1 MPVSRKGW
9 EFAEKLFVQT
19 TAPLHASLSA
29 SEAAAQ
35 RKTTGSPV
43 VWILGVYGESMKAFG
58 DAWLRSFIEAVETE
72 GSTPSPEDLDRI
84 REHITSAT
92 RARAGAGSE
101 KAKRI
106 VQATGTDLPGPL
118 LSELAH
124 EAERVAQGLRRE
136 LDIWIARRELQ
147 GSGAVTRWWLDD
159 PEEDHDGLLPLP
171 ARKAF
176 DQDVTKALSDAS
188 PGHPLA
194 LLFIDVDHFKAVND
208 EHGHDAGDA
217 ALRSVAR
224 QLRAAVASRGKAYR
238 CGGEELVLLLPNSSE
253 AEALTTA
260 ERVRMAVKG
269 HAIPEIKRGVTVS
282 IGVAIATSP
291 AISPEEL
298 RKRADTAMYAAKKTR
313 DTVVLWCEELPPKSA
328 S

>member
-1 MPVSRKGW
+1 MPLSRKGW
-9 EFAEKLFVQT
+9 EFAEKLFAQK
-19 TAPLHASLSA
+19 ASPLHASLSA

-106 VQATGTDLPGPL
+106 VQATGADLPGAL
-118 LSELAH
+118 LSELAR
-124 EAERVAQGLRRE
+124 EAEKVAQDLRRE
-136 LDIWIARRELQ
+136 IDIWVARRELQ

-159 PEEDHDGLLPLP
+159 PEEDHDDLLPLP

-176 DQDVTKALSDAS
+176 HQDITKALAGAS
-188 PGHPLA
+188 PDHPLA
-194 LLFIDVDHFKAVND
+194 LLFIDVDHFKVVND
-208 EHGHDAGDA
+208 EHGHDAGDGT
-217 ALRSVAR
+217 LLSVAH

-238 CGGEELVLLLPNSSE
+238 CGGEELILLLPNSSE

-260 ERVRMAVKG
+260 ERVRMAVKSYM
-269 HAIPEIKRGVTVS
+269 IPEIKRAVTVS
-282 IGVAIATSP
+282 IGVAIATSS
-291 AISPEEL
+291 ATSPEGL

-313 DTVVLWCEELPPKSA
+313 DTVVPWREGLPPKST
-328 S
+328 